1 MAWRKRERLRDAA
14 NVWKFLKPE
23 HQVKSPKKT
32 KDLAPAPVAPRRP
45 HSFIAHGITVVD
57 DYAWLKDAD
66 WQEVLR
72 DPAVL
77 SADIRTYLEAE
88 NDYTESLLGHTA
100 GLQKTLVAEMRGRIK
115 EDDSSVPSPDGP
127 YAYLRKFREG
137 GQHELFGR
145 MPRDG
150 GEIKIVLDGDEL
162 AADHDYF
169 KFGGARHSPD
179 HRLEAWSADIKGSE
193 YFSIRVRNWADGSD
207 LADLVEETDGGVVW
221 SADSKTFFYVKLDD
235 NHRPLQVWRHRLGST
250 QAEDVLVYEEQ
261 DSGWFT
267 HIHESTSGRFCV
279 IAGGDHD
286 TSEQRLIDLADAD
299 ALPRLVAR
307 REVDVQYSIADR
319 GDELFILTNAGGAI
333 DFKIV
338 TAPLTSPE
346 RANWRDL
353 IPHRQGVYIMDIDLF
368 AGHLVRLERANAL
381 PAIVIRDL
389 ATAEE
394 HAIAFDEAAYSLDT
408 IGGYEFDTTNLRF
421 SYSSMTTPSEVY
433 DYDMASRTRHLR
445 KRQEI
450 PSGHEPADYVTT
462 RIMATS
468 HDGAEVPVSILH
480 RRDLKRDGKA
490 PLLLYG
496 YGSYGMAM
504 PASFSA
510 NRLSLVDRGFVYAI
524 AHIRGG
530 TDKGWGWYLDGKR
543 EKKTN
548 SFDDFAASGRALI
561 SAKYTSAKRIVGHG
575 ASAGGMLM
583 GAVANRAGELFA
595 GIVAEVPFVDVL
607 NTMLDLDLPLTPPE
621 WPEWGNPTESEADFR
636 TILSYSPY
644 DNIEARDYPAILAM
658 GGLTDPRVTY
668 WEPAKWVARLRAT
681 MTGGGPV
688 LLRTNMGAGHGG
700 APGRLTRLDEVA
712 IVYAFALWAVGL
724 ADQGEA

>member
-1 MAWRKRERLRDAA
+1 MTQTSQQ
-14 NVWKFLKPE
+14 N
-23 HQVKSPKKT
+23 SPT
-32 KDLAPAPVAPRRP
+32 QTPPVAPRRA
-45 HSFIAHGITVVD
+45 HSFVTHGITVTD
-57 DYAWLKDAD
+57 NYAWLKDAN

-72 DPAVL
+72 DPAIL
-77 SADIRTYLEAE
+77 DPDIRHFLEAE
-88 NDYTESLLGHTA
+88 NTYTESLLGHTA
-100 GLQKTLVAEMRGRIK
+100 PLQKKLVAEMRGRIK

-127 YAYLRKFREG
+127 YAYFRKFREG

-150 GEIKIVLDGDEL
+150 GESRIVLDGDEL
-162 AADHDYF
+162 AKSHDYF
-169 KFGGARHSPD
+169 RFGGSRHSHD
-179 HRLEAWSADIKGSE
+179 HRLQAWSADTKGSE
-193 YFSIRVRNWADGSD
+193 YFSIKIRDWETGQD
-207 LADLVEETDGGVVW
+207 LDDLVGETDGATVW
-221 SADSKTFFYVKLDD
+221 SADCKSFFYVKLDD
-235 NHRPLQVWRHRLGST
+235 NHRPMQVWRHRLGT
-250 QAEDVLVYEEQ
+250 AQADDILIYEEQ

-267 HIHESTSGRFCV
+267 HLHESTSGRFCV
-279 IAGGDHD
+279 IAGGDHE
-286 TSEQRLIDLADAD
+286 TSEQRVIDLADPD
-299 ALPRLVAR
+299 KPPRLIAAR
-307 REVDVQYSIADR
+307 EEGVQYSIADH
-319 GDELFILTNAGGAI
+319 GDELFILTNTDGAI

-338 TAPLTSPE
+338 TAPLASPE

-353 IPHRQGVYIMDIDLF
+353 IPHRAGVYILEHDLYS
-368 AGHLVRLERANAL
+368 GHLVRLERANAL

-389 ATAEE
+389 VSGEE

-408 IGGYEFDTTNLRF
+408 MGSYEFDTTNLRF

-433 DYDMASRTRHLR
+433 DYDMASRARTLR

-450 PSGHEPADYVTT
+450 PSGHDPADYVTT

-468 HDGAEVPVSILH
+468 HDGAQVPISLLH
-480 RRDLKRDGKA
+480 RRDLQRDGRA

-496 YGSYGMAM
+496 YGSYGVSI
-504 PASFSA
+504 PASFNA

-548 SFDDFAASGRALI
+548 SFDDFAAAARALC
-561 SAKYTSAKRIVGHG
+561 AANYTSEKRIVSHG
-575 ASAGGMLM
+575 GSAGGMLM

-607 NTMLDLDLPLTPPE
+607 NTMLDDTLPLTPPE
-621 WPEWGNPTESEADFR
+621 WPEWGNPIESEQDFR

-644 DNIEARDYPAILAM
+644 DNVAAKHYPAILAM
-658 GGLTDPRVTY
+658 AGLTDPRVTY
-668 WEPAKWVARLRAT
+668 WEPAKWIARLRAT
-681 MTGGGPV
+681 VTGGGPV

-700 APGRLTRLDEVA
+700 ASGRFDRLDEVA
-712 IVYAFALWAVGL
+712 IVYAFALWAAGM
-724 ADQGEA
+724 AEKGEA